1 MFVSTYLRTQVTAGD
16 DICTFARTHLGF
28 RLCRC
33 LQLSNSFINLIT
45 YCYRSAYVQRSA
57 QEYVAHKKKKTQ
69 LNIKQRNTFPQS
81 DGVVLSAFSNQM

>member
-1 MFVSTYLRTQVTAGD
+1 MFVSTYLRTHVTAGD

-33 LQLSNSFINLIT
+33 LQLLNSFINLIT
-45 YCYRSAYVQRSA
+45 YCYRMPMFR
-57 QEYVAHKKKKTQ
+57 ETLRNTLLTRKKKTR
-69 LNIKQRNTFPQS
+69 LNIKQRNTFPRS